1 LTLRELIRRTERQFR
16 AAKLHFGHGTDN
28 AHDEAAFM
36 VLRGLDLSFDADLD
50 QDVDP
55 KRVEKLIARRIEE
68 RIPAAYLLNEAWL
81 DGQRFYVDRRVIVP
95 RSHIAF
101 LLKDLHVQ
109 PRRILD
115 LCTGSGCLAILAAR
129 AFPKA
134 QVDASDI
141 SAAALSV
148 AARNVREHRLGSRV
162 RLVRSD
168 LFAGLKERYDL
179 IVSNPP
185 YVATRAIRVLPPE
198 YRYEPGLALASGRQ
212 GLDHT
217 GRILAAVH
225 RYLKPGGLLVCEVGN
240 GKLALERAY
249 PDLRLRWPQPEV
261 FILEAPRTAGASR
274 RPPRRPRVT

>member
-1 LTLRELIRRTERQFR
+1 MTLRELIRRTERQFR

-28 AHDEAAFM
+28 AHDEAAFL

-50 QDVDP
+50 RDVYP
-55 KRVEKLIARRIEE
+55 KRVEKLLARRIEE

-101 LLKDLHVQ
+101 LLKNLHIQ

-115 LCTGSGCLAILAAR
+115 LCTGCGCLAILAAR

-141 SAAALSV
+141 SAAALKV
-148 AARNVREHRLGSRV
+148 AARNVREHRLGSHV

-168 LFAGLKERYDL
+168 LFAGLKQRYDL

-185 YVATRAIRVLPPE
+185 YVATPAMRVLPPE
-198 YRYEPGLALASGRQ
+198 YRYEPGLALASGGQ

-225 RYLKPGGLLVCEVGN
+225 RYLKPGGLLVCEVGD
-240 GKLALERAY
+240 GKRALERAY

-261 FILEAPRTAGASR
+261 FILEASRTAGASQ
-274 RPPRRPRVT
+274 RPSRRPRVT